1 MAFHKSCLA
10 RLLSL
15 VAFLSSGAILSG
27 ANLMVTNTNDSGAG
41 SLRQAILDANAGAGG
56 DSIEFNIPGAGPFV
70 ITPQPPGLPAILKP
84 TTVDGG
90 TQPGYAG
97 TPIIEIA
104 NFAGSGLKLQGGSS
118 SVLALVIRGMNTGI
132 SMESSN
138 NHVAGCYVGTDV
150 TGTIVAANG
159 TGIEV
164 QSGTTGNVIG
174 GSVVAFRNVISGNTA
189 GIALVNAANAVIQ
202 GNYIGTTADG
212 TAPLG
217 NSQGILATATTNLV
231 VGGSD
236 AGEGNVIA
244 ASSLEGIYLTSGSG
258 ALIQGNRIGT
268 NVAGSEALGNN
279 VGISASSHAGLVI
292 GGNFN
297 NGEGNLISGNTH
309 QAVLLASVGAVVKG
323 NTIGL
328 DVTGQLLLGNG
339 TGIEM
344 DVTATD
350 CVIGSITNG
359 EGNAIAWN
367 GVGIYNYG
375 VRNSIRGNP
384 IFFNGS
390 IGIDNDPAGVTP
402 NDPLDADTGANEL
415 QNFPFVSSVDYGT
428 TSLTV
433 HGILQS
439 TPNVT
444 FDLDFYESPSCT
456 PHPRDLLQSAYYI
469 GSTQVTTDGSGNV
482 NFDTLLSDPNAA
494 AMPIITVTATDPS
507 GNTSEFSQ
515 AVIYASTPRSG
526 PPAGGVTVTLT
537 GTHFVSGASVTFGGV
552 PGTNVMFTND
562 TSMTAVAPALPAAT
576 VNDIVVTNN
585 DGTAGTLKKAWIVDF
600 LDVPPS
606 QQFYTWVTT
615 LVSNAITV
623 GVGGGNYGV
632 SNPTLR
638 QQMAV
643 FLLKGRHGL
652 CYVPPACTGIFGDVP
667 CPSTFANWIEA
678 LAAEGIT
685 GGCGGGDYC
694 PTNPVRRDQMA
705 VFLLKAEH
713 GSAYVPPACLGI
725 FADVSCPSQFANWI
739 EQLSHE
745 GITGGCGGGNYC
757 PQNPNTR
764 GQMAVF
770 LVKTFGLQ

>member
-1 MAFHKSCLA
+1 MTTRPVGRVLVLVLA
-10 RLLSL
+10 LLAPCAMTAATL
-15 VAFLSSGAILSG
+15 T
-27 ANLMVTNTNDSGAG
+27 VTNTGDSGAG
-41 SLRQAILDANAGAGG
+41 SLRQAILDADSGAGG
-56 DSIEFNIPGAGPFV
+56 DTITFNIPGGGPFV

-84 TTVDGG
+84 TTVDGT

-104 NFAGSGLKLQGGSS
+104 NFSGTGLKLQGGGST
-118 SVLALVIRGMNTGI
+118 VRGVVVRGMNNGI
-132 SMESSN
+132 SMESNN
-138 NHVAGCYVGTDV
+138 NHVEGCYVGTDV
-150 TGTIVAANG
+150 TGTLAAANG
-159 TGIEV
+159 TGITV
-164 QSGTTGNVIG
+164 QSGSTGNTIG
-174 GSVVAFRNVISGNTA
+174 GSSAAQRNLISANVA
-189 GIALVNAANAVIQ
+189 GIALINATNAVIQ

-231 VGGSD
+231 VGGSG

-268 NVAGSEALGNN
+268 NAAGTEALGND
-279 VGISASSHAGLVI
+279 VGVSASSHTGLAL

-297 NGEGNLISGNTH
+297 AGEGNLISGNTH

-344 DVTATD
+344 DVAATD
-350 CVIGSITNG
+350 CVIGSIANG

-367 GVGIYNYG
+367 DVGIYNYG

-390 IGIDNDPAGVTP
+390 IGIDNDPAGVTI
-402 NDPLDADTGANEL
+402 NDAGDADTGANEL
-415 QNFPFVSSVDYGT
+415 QNFPFISSVDYGPGP
-428 TSLTV
+428 SLTA

-494 AMPIITVTATDPS
+494 SMPIITVTATDPA

-515 AVIYASTPRSG
+515 NVIYASSPRSG

-537 GTHFVSGASVTFGGV
+537 GTHFVSGATVTFGGV
-552 PGTNVMFTND
+552 PGTNVTFTSE
-562 TSMTAVAPALPAAT
+562 TSMKADAPALSAAT
-576 VNDIVVTNN
+576 VNDIMVTNT

-623 GVGGGNYGV
+623 GVGSGNYGV
-632 SNPTLR
+632 ADPTLR

-643 FLLKGRHGL
+643 FLLKGRHGI
-652 CYVPPACTGIFGDVP
+652 CYVPPTCQGVFGDVA
-667 CPSTFANWIEA
+667 CPSTFADWIEA

-685 GGCGGGDYC
+685 GGCGGGNYC

-725 FADVSCPSQFANWI
+725 FADVPCPSQFANWI

>member
-1 MAFHKSCLA
+1 MTNRIVRRALA
-10 RLLSL
+10 LIA
-15 VAFLSSGAILSG
+15 AFLAPGVVTATLT
-27 ANLMVTNTNDSGAG
+27 VTNTNDSGGG
-41 SLRQAILDANAGAGG
+41 SLRQAILDANAGAGS
-56 DSIEFNIPGAGPFV
+56 DTIVFNIAGGGPYV
-70 ITPQPPGLPAILKP
+70 ILPLAPGLPAVLKP
-84 TTVDGG
+84 TTIDGT

-104 NFAGSGLKLQGGSS
+104 NFSGSGLKLQGGGST
-118 SVLALVIRGMNTGI
+118 VRGLVVRGFNTGI

-138 NHVAGCYVGTDV
+138 NVVEGCYVGTDV
-150 TGTIVAANG
+150 TGTIAALNG
-159 TGIEV
+159 TGIVV
-164 QSGTTGNVIG
+164 QSGSVGNVIG
-174 GSVVAFRNVISGNTA
+174 GSTAAQRNLISGNTV
-189 GIALVNAANAVIQ
+189 GIALINASNAVIQ

-212 TAPLG
+212 AAPLG
-217 NSQGILATATTNLV
+217 NAQGVKATATTNLV
-231 VGGSD
+231 FGGSG
-236 AGEGNVIA
+236 AGEGNVVA
-244 ASSLEGIYLTSGSG
+244 ASAQEGIFFTGGSG
-258 ALIQGNRIGT
+258 ALLQGNRIGT
-268 NVAGSEALGNN
+268 NAAGSEALGND
-279 VGISASSHAGLVI
+279 VGVSASNHTGLI
-292 GGNFN
+292 LGGNFN
-297 NGEGNLISGNTH
+297 AGEGNLISGNTL
-309 QAVLLASVGAVVKG
+309 QAVLLSSVGAIVKG

-339 TGIEM
+339 TGIQM
-344 DVTATD
+344 NVTATD

-390 IGIDNDPAGVTP
+390 IGIDNDPPGVTP
-402 NDPLDADTGANEL
+402 NDPLDADSGANML

-494 AMPIITVTATDPS
+494 SMPIITTTATDPS

-515 AVIYASTPRSG
+515 AVIYASSPRSG

-537 GTHFVSGASVTFGGV
+537 GVHFVSGAAVTFGGV
-552 PGTNVMFTND
+552 PGTNVTVTNV
-562 TSMTAVAPALPAAT
+562 TSMTADAPALPAAT
-576 VNDIVVTNN
+576 VNDIVVTNT

-623 GVGGGNYGV
+623 GIGGGNYGV
-632 SNPTLR
+632 ADPTLR

-652 CYVPPACTGIFGDVP
+652 CYTPPPCSGTFGDVP

-685 GGCGGGDYC
+685 GGCGGGNYC

-725 FADVSCPSQFANWI
+725 FGDVPCPSQFANWI

>member
-1 MAFHKSCLA
+1 MTSRILRRALA
-10 RLLSL
+10 LIA
-15 VAFLSSGAILSG
+15 AFLAPGVVTATLT
-27 ANLMVTNTNDSGAG
+27 VTNTNDSGAG
-41 SLRQAILDANAGAGG
+41 SLRQAILDANAGAGS
-56 DSIEFNIPGAGPFV
+56 DTIVFNISGGGPYV
-70 ITPQPPGLPAILKP
+70 ITPLAPGLPAVLKP
-84 TTVDGG
+84 TTIDGT

-104 NFAGSGLKLQGGSS
+104 NFSGTGLKLQVSGST
-118 SVLALVIRGMNTGI
+118 VRGLVVRGFNTGI
-132 SMESSN
+132 SMESDD
-138 NHVAGCYVGTDV
+138 NHVEGCYVGTDV

-159 TGIEV
+159 TGIIV
-164 QSGTTGNVIG
+164 QSGTVGNTIG
-174 GSVVAFRNVISGNTA
+174 GSTAAQRNLISGNTA
-189 GIALVNAANAVIQ
+189 GIALVNASNAVIQ

-212 TAPLG
+212 TAPFG
-217 NSQGILATATTNLV
+217 NSQGILATATTDLV
-231 VGGSD
+231 VGGSG

-244 ASSLEGIYLTSGSG
+244 ASANEGIFLTGGSG
-258 ALIQGNRIGT
+258 ALVQGNRIGT
-268 NVAGSEALGNN
+268 NAAGSEALGNN
-279 VGISASSHAGLVI
+279 VGVSASGHTGLVL

-297 NGEGNLISGNTH
+297 AGEGNLISGNTQ
-309 QAVLLASVGAVVKG
+309 QAVLLSSVGATVKG

-328 DVTGQLLLGNG
+328 DLTGQQLLGNG
-339 TGIEM
+339 TGIQM
-344 DVTATD
+344 NVAATD
-350 CVIGSITNG
+350 CVIGSITDG

-367 GVGIYNYG
+367 GTGIYNYG

-402 NDPLDADTGANEL
+402 NDPLDADSGANML

-428 TSLTV
+428 TNLTV

-494 AMPIITVTATDPS
+494 SMPIITVTATDPS

-515 AVIYASTPRSG
+515 NVIYASSPRSG

-537 GTHFVSGASVTFGGV
+537 GVHFVAGASVTFGGV
-552 PGTNVMFTND
+552 PGTNVTFNNV
-562 TSMTAVAPALPAAT
+562 TSMTADAPALPAAT
-576 VNDIVVTNN
+576 VNDIVVTNT

-632 SNPTLR
+632 ADPTLR

-643 FLLKGRHGL
+643 FLLKGRHGI
-652 CYVPPACTGIFGDVP
+652 CYVPPPCTGVFGDVL

-685 GGCGGGDYC
+685 GGCGGGNYC
-694 PTNPVRRDQMA
+694 PVNPVRRDQMA

-725 FADVSCPSQFANWI
+725 FGDVPCPSQFANWI

>member
-1 MAFHKSCLA
+1 MKTLA
-10 RLLSL
+10 VRSALGLVVSLL
-15 VAFLSSGAILSG
+15 VMTAIPAATLT
-27 ANLMVTNTNDSGAG
+27 VTNTNDLGGG
-41 SLRQAILDANAGAGG
+41 SLRQAILDANAGAGN
-56 DSIEFNIPGAGPFV
+56 DTITFNISGGGPFV
-70 ITPQPPGLPAILKP
+70 ITPQAPGLPAVLKP
-84 TTVDGG
+84 TTIDGT

-104 NFAGSGLKLQGGSS
+104 NFSGAGLKLQGGAST
-118 SVLALVIRGMNTGI
+118 IRGILVRGLNVGI
-132 SMESSN
+132 SLESSN
-138 NHVAGCYVGTDV
+138 NVVEACYVGTDL
-150 TGTIVAANG
+150 TGTVAAANG
-159 TGIEV
+159 TGISV
-164 QSGTTGNVIG
+164 QASATGNTV
-174 GSVVAFRNVISGNTA
+174 GSATAGSGNLISGNIT
-189 GIALVNAANAVIQ
+189 GIALVNNADNVIV
-202 GNYIGTTADG
+202 GNLIGTTADG
-212 TAPLG
+212 TAALG
-217 NSQGILATATTNLV
+217 NSEGILATLTTGLV
-231 VGGSD
+231 IGGSS
-236 AGEGNVIA
+236 AGEGNVISGSA
-244 ASSLEGIYLTSGSG
+244 GDGIHLTNGSG
-258 ALIQGNRIGT
+258 ARIQGNRIGT
-268 NVAGSEALGNN
+268 NAAGTEALSND
-279 VGISASSHAGLVI
+279 VGIETGTHTGLLI

-297 NGEGNLISGNTH
+297 AGEGNLISGNTH
-309 QAVLLASVGAVVKG
+309 QALLVSSVGTVVKG

-328 DVTGQLLLGNG
+328 DVTGQLLLRNG
-339 TGIEM
+339 TGIQLT
-344 DVTATD
+344 VLATD
-350 CVIGSITNG
+350 AVIGSITNG

-367 GVGIYNYG
+367 DVGIYNYG
-375 VRNSIRGNP
+375 VRNAIRGNP

-494 AMPIITVTATDPS
+494 SMPIITVTATDPS

-515 AVIYASTPRSG
+515 NVIYASSPRSG
-526 PPAGGVTVTLT
+526 PTAGGITVTLT
-537 GTHFVSGASVTFGGV
+537 GTHFVAGATVTFGGV
-552 PGTNVMFTND
+552 PGTNVTFTNE
-562 TSMTAVAPALPAAT
+562 TSMTADAPALPAAT
-576 VNDIVVTNN
+576 VNDIVVTNT

-600 LDVPPS
+600 LDVPPA
-606 QQFYTWVTT
+606 QQFYSWVTT

-632 SNPTLR
+632 ADPTLR

-643 FLLKGRHGL
+643 FLLKGRHGI
-652 CYVPPACTGIFGDVP
+652 CYVPPPCTGVFGDVA
-667 CPSTFANWIEA
+667 CPSPFANWIEA
-678 LAAEGIT
+678 LATEGIT
-685 GGCGGGDYC
+685 GGCGSGNYC

-713 GSAYVPPACLGI
+713 GPAYVPPACHGA
-725 FADVSCPSQFANWI
+725 FADVPCPSPFANWI
-739 EQLSHE
+739 EQLSAE

>member
-1 MAFHKSCLA
+1 MKTRTVGVALGLVLAFCAASTA
-10 RLLSL
+10 R
-15 VAFLSSGAILSG
+15 AATRT
-27 ANLMVTNTNDSGAG
+27 VTNTSDSGAG
-41 SLRQAILDANAGAGG
+41 SLRQAILDVDAGTGG
-56 DSIEFNIPGAGPFV
+56 DTIEFNIPGGGPYV
-70 ITPQPPGLPAILKP
+70 ITPQAPGLPALLKAA
-84 TTVDGG
+84 TVDGT

-104 NFAGSGLKLQGGSS
+104 NFSGSGLRLQAGSS
-118 SVLALVIRGMNTGI
+118 TVKGLVVRGFTVDGIAL
-132 SMESSN
+132 ESSDN
-138 NHVAGCYVGTDV
+138 SVEGCYIGTDV

-159 TGIEV
+159 TGIIV
-164 QSGTTGNVIG
+164 QSGTTGNTIG
-174 GSVVAFRNVISGNTA
+174 GSSAAQRNVISGNTT
-189 GIALVNAANAVIQ
+189 GIALINATGAVIQ

-212 TAPLG
+212 TAALG
-217 NSQGILATATTNLV
+217 NSQGILATATTDMII
-231 VGGSD
+231 GGSS
-236 AGEGNVIA
+236 AGEGNVI
-244 ASSLEGIYLTSGSG
+244 SGNVEEGVFITSGTG

-268 NVAGSEALGNN
+268 NAAGTEELGND
-279 VGISASSHAGLVI
+279 VGISATSHIGLVV

-297 NGEGNLISGNTH
+297 SGEGNLISGNTH
-309 QAVLLASVGAVVKG
+309 QALLINSVSSVVKG

-328 DVTGQLLLGNG
+328 DVTGQQLLRNG
-339 TGIEM
+339 TGIEL
-344 DVTATD
+344 DAGATD
-350 CVIGSITNG
+350 NVIGGIING

-367 GVGIYNYG
+367 DVGVYNYG
-375 VRNSIRGNP
+375 FRNAIRGNP

-415 QNFPFVSSVDYGT
+415 QNFPFVSSVDYGS

-482 NFDTLLSDPNAA
+482 NFDTLLADPNAA
-494 AMPIITVTATDPS
+494 SMPIITVTATDPS

-515 AVIYASTPRSG
+515 AVIYDSSPRSG

-537 GTHFVSGASVTFGGV
+537 GTHFVAGATVTFGGL
-552 PGTNVMFTND
+552 PGTNVTFTNV
-562 TSMTAVAPALPAAT
+562 TSMTADAPALPAAS
-576 VNDIVVTNN
+576 VNDIVVTNT

-600 LDVPPS
+600 LDVPPA
-606 QQFYTWVTT
+606 QQFYSWVTT

-623 GVGGGNYGV
+623 GIGGGNYGV
-632 SNPTLR
+632 ADPTLR

-652 CYVPPACTGIFGDVP
+652 CYTPPPCAGTFSDVP

-685 GGCGGGDYC
+685 GGCGGGNYC
-694 PTNPVRRDQMA
+694 PGNPVRRDQMA

-713 GSAYVPPACLGI
+713 GPAYVPPACHGT
-725 FADVSCPSQFANWI
+725 FADVPCPGQFTNWI
-739 EQLSHE
+739 EQLAHE